1 MNQKNFYTVIFALG
15 ILALVVSGLALL
27 SAARAYAALPSGIP
41 DSPSVVDMPTI
52 SGSTAGLTKK
62 TSSRTSSA
70 ESEKALSPDITSYV
84 SSASVPETDSDSAPV
99 EDTVPQSAPQDPGS
113 VTSLADT
120 EAAASPEIPDIS
132 GYTLK
137 LEGNTLYILD
147 AKGSTVYSRDI
158 PADKLR
164 DDDRRRLSEG
174 ITFSDPSSA
183 TEALWDLL
191 T

>member
-62 TSSRTSSA
+62 SSSRTSSA
-70 ESEKALSPDITSYV
+70 ESGKALSPDITSDI
-84 SSASVPETDSDSAPV
+84 SSASVPETDSGSVSV
-99 EDTVPQSAPQDPGS
+99 EDTVPQSAPQDQVS
-113 VTSLADT
+113 VTSSADT

-164 DDDRRRLSEG
+164 EDDRRRLSEG

>member
-15 ILALVVSGLALL
+15 IIALVVSGLALL
-27 SAARAYAALPSGIP
+27 CAARAYAALPSGIP

-52 SGSTAGLTKK
+52 SGSTAGLTKNN
-62 TSSRTSSA
+62 SFLTSSA
-70 ESEKALSPDITSYV
+70 ESEKALSPDITSDV

-147 AKGSTVYSRDI
+147 AKGSMVYSRDI

-174 ITFSDPSSA
+174 ITFSDSSSA